1 MDPQIDPEVAAAL
14 QNPKVRSLL
23 DGVNQTIEATKSQ
36 YQEQVAHAGM
46 TAVASFVSAFPELAN
61 LNADQLPGAI
71 ALINQTNPA
80 RAQEIATHYNRVNGL
95 VQQMQQVSAQ
105 TAQHRNEMASAQFK
119 QFALVSDHRFDAMNT
134 HVPAETMKAIKTE
147 AVTMLREYGL
157 SDADLSREYNSNP
170 LFRSAAGQ
178 QIIADAAAYRLAKKA
193 VTRAAHHPV
202 PNVQRPGSSAE
213 RVTRTEEALAEARA
227 KLKPSMSAKEAA
239 AYVIARRAAR

>member
-1 MDPQIDPEVAAAL
+1 VENFVASRDDPAPIVEREFRDVQSGEKRPENETLRAEDAARNLSNAREAEQRAVEEQQHRDLAEALDQLRDPTPVAAATGRTEAQPDYTPQPDYPEAVQMDPQIDPEVAAAL

-119 QFALVSDHRFDAMNT
+119 RIYDEACTRPHR
-134 HVPAETMKAIKTE
+134 
-147 AVTMLREYGL
+147 
-157 SDADLSREYNSNP
+157 
-170 LFRSAAGQ
+170 RSQG
-178 QIIADAAAYRLAKKA
+178 R
-193 VTRAAHHPV
+193 
-202 PNVQRPGSSAE
+202 
-213 RVTRTEEALAEARA
+213 
-227 KLKPSMSAKEAA
+227 
-239 AYVIARRAAR
+239 